1 MARAAFATE
10 VGARTGPVREG
21 DRFLFLQVEAAP
33 PLLDGRWAEVGP
45 AVEASLEAQPVEDAE
60 FWQWKQAMV
69 RQYDVDTEP
78 LLELIR

>member
-1 MARAAFATE
+1 M
-10 VGARTGPVREG
+10 
-21 DRFLFLQVEAAP
+21 
-33 PLLDGRWAEVGP
+33 
-45 AVEASLEAQPVEDAE
+45 EASLEAQPVEDAE